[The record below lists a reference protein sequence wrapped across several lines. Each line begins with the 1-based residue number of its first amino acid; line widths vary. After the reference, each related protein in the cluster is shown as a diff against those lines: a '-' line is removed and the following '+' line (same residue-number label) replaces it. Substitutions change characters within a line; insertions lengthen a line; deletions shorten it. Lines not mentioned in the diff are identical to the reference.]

1 MLHQN
6 SPKKLKTDSDMS
18 TPFDFDKL
26 DYLNFDLII
35 CIYVTAVYQRHLSGN
50 ISYTYLNKCTKFITL
65 YYKYYGGLVN
75 TIQSNIFII

>member
-1 MLHQN
+1 MSFYASSEFR
-6 SPKKLKTDSDMS
+6 SPKNLKADSDMS

-50 ISYTYLNKCTKFITL
+50 ISYTYLNKCTIGLSQSLLLFIT
-65 YYKYYGGLVN
+65 
-75 TIQSNIFII
+75 NIMVD